1 MKTTSRSFLCLGAV
15 LGSLA
20 ILQAQE
26 AKPAAPAAPATVKG
40 ERFTSATISVNVTAI
55 NQQTREVTVQGPMGD
70 NFTFTAGPE
79 VKRLAEIAVG
89 DIVTADYYAM
99 IAGEVRAPTD
109 EEKLNPL
116 VVVADAGRASKESL
130 PAGAVVAGVKVVGT
144 IVGLDATTLTAKLRG
159 PRGNVAEIPLQDP
172 VKFSQLKMADTVVV
186 TYVEALVLSLHKPAP
201 AAATPPATT
210 AK

>member
-1 MKTTSRSFLCLGAV
+1 MKTTIRSFLCLGAV

-20 ILQAQE
+20 ILNAQE
-26 AKPAAPAAPATVKG
+26 AKPAAPAMVKG
-40 ERFTSATISVNVTAI
+40 ERWTSATVSVKVTAI
-55 NQQTREVTVQGPMGD
+55 NHATREVTVLGPMGD
-70 NFTFTAGPE
+70 EFKFTAGPE
-79 VKRLAEIAVG
+79 VKRLAEVAVG
-89 DIVTADYYAM
+89 DTVTADYYAM

-116 VVVADAGRASKESL
+116 VAVADAGRASKESL

-144 IVGLDATTLTAKLRG
+144 IVGLDATTLTVKLRG
-159 PRGNVAEIPLQDP
+159 PRGNVAEIPMQDP

-186 TYVEALVLSLHKPAP
+186 TYIEALVISLQKAPPAP
-201 AAATPPATT
+201 AAATPPATP